1 MFSHYYYAKTLD
13 RSCSDKILISGVPN
27 LSNLHLCN
35 RGGTHSLKTQR
46 IKQNSYRILA
56 LEKYCIR
63 F

>member
-1 MFSHYYYAKTLD
+1 MYSHDYYAKTLD

-46 IKQNSYRILA
+46 I
-56 LEKYCIR
+56 
-63 F
+63 